1 MNIVIDENLP
11 RALDAFRELGD
22 VRLRAGRAITRDDL
36 ADAGALIV
44 RSITNVTRE
53 LLEGTPVRF
62 VGTATNGLDHIDL
75 EYLRHVGI
83 GFADISG
90 SNANAVA
97 EYVLA
102 AMLELRARGLAG
114 LRGER
119 LGVIGHGNIGS
130 RVARLGRAIGM
141 DVFAYDP
148 PMEQFDPSFRSAR
161 FDDILTCD
169 IISLHVPLIAAG
181 EHPTKGMINDEMI
194 SRLRPGAILVNTS
207 RGGVVDSGALA
218 SALAAGTLGAA
229 VLDVWNGEP
238 AVPVELIERVTIATP
253 HIASYSADAKLKGT
267 ERMASALAAH
277 AGLPGR
283 WRATDVLQPIA
294 GTITIRDVSDPLD
307 ALRAAVLA
315 AYDINADDRALRALL
330 GLDDVERRAGFDRL
344 RKEYRERREFGAFR
358 VVMGDEG
365 GAGGEDACSLLAAC
379 GFSVA

>member
-11 RALDAFRELGD
+11 RALDAFRELGN

-36 ADAGALIV
+36 ADADALIV
-44 RSITNVTRE
+44 RSITKVTRE

-75 EYLRHVGI
+75 EYLREAGI

-102 AMLELRARGLAG
+102 ALLELRARGLAG

-130 RVARLGRAIGM
+130 RVACLGRAIGM

-148 PMEQFDPSFRSAR
+148 PMEKSNPSFRSAR

-169 IISLHVPLIAAG
+169 IISIHVPLVTAG
-181 EHPTKGMINDEMI
+181 EHPTKAMIDDEMI
-194 SRLRPGAILVNTS
+194 GRLRPGVLLLNTS

-218 SALAAGTLGAA
+218 AALDAGTLGGA

-267 ERMASALAAH
+267 ERMASALAGH
-277 AGLPGR
+277 AGLVST

-294 GTITIRDVSDPLD
+294 GTITIRDVDDPLD

-315 AYDINADDRALRALL
+315 AYDINDDDRALRALL
-330 GLDDVERRAGFDRL
+330 ALDDAARRAGFDGL
-344 RKEYRERREFGAFR
+344 RKEYRERREFGAYR
-358 VVMGDEG
+358 VVIGEEG
-365 GAGGEDACSLLAAC
+365 ALLAAC